1 MTFKEKMAWV
11 NVVVF
16 VAVAVA
22 YFIIVGR
29 RLDGGP
35 VRDVA
40 YQWPLIIAI
49 VVSVVS
55 TIIGTIVV
63 SIGTAIRAELTGEG
77 SVKDID
83 RSDERDKHIDRRGE
97 VMGYYVTSAGVLLAL
112 VLAMLRQDQFWIA
125 NGLYLFGLIG
135 SIVSSAA
142 KIVIYRRGF

>member
-11 NVVVF
+11 NVVVS

-22 YFIIVGR
+22 YFTIVGR
-29 RLDGGP
+29 RLDGGSAS
-35 VRDVA
+35 DVA

-49 VVSVVS
+49 VVSIASMIV
-55 TIIGTIVV
+55 GAIVV
-63 SIGTAIRAELTGEG
+63 SIGTAIRAEITGEG

-83 RSDERDKHIDRRGE
+83 RADERDTHIDRRGE
-97 VMGYYVTSAGVLLAL
+97 LMGYYVTSAGVLLAL

-125 NGLYLFGLIG
+125 NALFLFMLIG
-135 SIVSSAA
+135 SVVSSTA

>member
-1 MTFKEKMAWV
+1 MTFKEKLAWV

-16 VAVAVA
+16 IAVAVA
-22 YFIIVGR
+22 YFTIVGR

-35 VRDVA
+35 VAEVA

-55 TIIGTIVV
+55 TIIGAIAV
-63 SIGTAIRAELTGEG
+63 SIGTAIRAEITGEG

-83 RSDERDKHIDRRGE
+83 RADERDTHIDRRGE
-97 VMGYYVTSAGVLLAL
+97 LIGYYVTSVGVVLAL

-125 NGLYLFGLIG
+125 NALYLFMLIG
-135 SIVSSAA
+135 SVASSIA

>member
-11 NVVVF
+11 NVVVS

-22 YFIIVGR
+22 YFTIVGR

-35 VRDVA
+35 VGDVA

-49 VVSVVS
+49 VVSIASMIV
-55 TIIGTIVV
+55 GAIVV
-63 SIGTAIRAELTGEG
+63 SIGTAIRAEITGEG

-83 RSDERDKHIDRRGE
+83 RADERDTHIDRRGE
-97 VMGYYVTSAGVLLAL
+97 LMGYYVTSAGVLLAL

-125 NGLYLFGLIG
+125 NALYLFMLIG
-135 SIVSSAA
+135 SVVSSTA

>member
-22 YFIIVGR
+22 YFTIVGR

-35 VRDVA
+35 VADVA
-40 YQWPLIIAI
+40 YQWPLVIAI
-49 VVSVVS
+49 VVSIVS
-55 TIIGTIVV
+55 MVIGAIVV
-63 SIGTAIRAELTGEG
+63 SIGTAIRAEITGEG

-83 RSDERDKHIDRRGE
+83 RADERDTHIDRRGE
-97 VMGYYVTSAGVLLAL
+97 LMGYYVSSVGVLLAL

-125 NGLYLFGLIG
+125 NVLYLFMLIA
-135 SIVSSAA
+135 SVVSSIA